1 MASVSIAMGTY
12 NGAAYLPAQLQ
23 SLLDQSLA
31 PVELVVGDDG
41 STDDTLEILRE
52 FSARAPFPVRVTIN
66 PKQLGYGE
74 NFLQTARRC
83 TGDWVAFCDQDDVW
97 LPSKLARCA
106 EAIASGPAD
115 LGLIVHGA
123 IVGDG
128 DLKEIARMDWPKAGL
143 YRRMSLPPDW
153 LIQGFRQVIRRSL
166 LSDIPFE
173 NRGIPWIFVPDAH
186 DAWACLIAA
195 VTGSVAVLD
204 DCLAIYR
211 RHDANTTEAVGLVP
225 RSLGQRIKGKV
236 GDNSAQYEQ
245 RADLFYKIADYLLD
259 LASSQVTP
267 ERNRQFVSASK
278 DVEALGDR
286 FATRAQINAASSL
299 SKRARAYA
307 RLARSGAYS
316 TKQKG
321 GFGAA
326 EATIDLIR
334 VALPEL

>member
-1 MASVSIAMGTY
+1 
-12 NGAAYLPAQLQ
+12 
-23 SLLDQSLA
+23 
-31 PVELVVGDDG
+31 
-41 STDDTLEILRE
+41 
-52 FSARAPFPVRVTIN
+52 
-66 PKQLGYGE
+66 
-74 NFLQTARRC
+74 
-83 TGDWVAFCDQDDVW
+83 
-97 LPSKLARCA
+97 
-106 EAIASGPAD
+106 
-115 LGLIVHGA
+115 
-123 IVGDG
+123 
-128 DLKEIARMDWPKAGL
+128 
-143 YRRMSLPPDW
+143 
-153 LIQGFRQVIRRSL
+153 
-166 LSDIPFE
+166 
-173 NRGIPWIFVPDAH
+173 
-186 DAWACLIAA
+186 
-195 VTGSVAVLD
+195 VAVLD